1 MGPTEASK
9 QIRKR
14 FSGCGDMTSCRSGVL
29 DDTDKSVGVR
39 KRDISR
45 SRAAMDLIFRMQ
57 VGSNGANNGTK
68 FKEDRTR
75 GC

>member
-14 FSGCGDMTSCRSGVL
+14 SSGCGDMTSCRSGVS
-29 DDTDKSVGVR
+29 DGTNKSADVG
-39 KRDISR
+39 KRDISGAR
-45 SRAAMDLIFRMQ
+45 RAIDLIFRTQM
-57 VGSNGANNGTK
+57 GSSGANNSTK
-68 FKEDRTR
+68 FEGNLTR

>member
-14 FSGCGDMTSCRSGVL
+14 SSGCRDMVSCRSGVS
-29 DDTDKSVGVR
+29 DGTDKSAGVG
-39 KRDISR
+39 KRDISG
-45 SRAAMDLIFRMQ
+45 SRKAIDLIFRTQ
-57 VGSNGANNGTK
+57 VGSNGANNGMK
-68 FKEDRTR
+68 FEGNRTR